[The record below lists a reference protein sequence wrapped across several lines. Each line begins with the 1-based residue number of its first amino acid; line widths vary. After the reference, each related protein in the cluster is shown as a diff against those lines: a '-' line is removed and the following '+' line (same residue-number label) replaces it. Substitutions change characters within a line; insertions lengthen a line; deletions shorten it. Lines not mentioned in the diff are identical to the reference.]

1 MKKKIDTQQQILL
14 EMMAEQAS
22 AVRHAIEAAL
32 GGHHEK
38 TRESLEWLFANMP
51 PYFFITMQDETEAI
65 LNLAMRLH
73 DVATQRRLTLV
84 DQDDKLI
91 VAHQDVPGSL
101 YDTVKDVHER
111 AITYAELTHSYEPVP
126 GTKWD
131 LEILRFEFEKKRH
144 EDIAESGKAEIE
156 KKTKMAIRQ
165 AMKRL
170 YPDFNI
176 KHLDQSMCM
185 LWCNNESYARISP
198 ADRIA
203 RALWL
208 YEQSTKHNGLYLDLE
223 TVEGVLCRCD
233 EYRLLFS
240 VANPPEKG
248 FMTQISDIFRR
259 LSLGVQRS
267 YSLNIRTG
275 SERQFLGT
283 FYIVP
288 RNGAPLQKDSKL
300 FHKLQTELYN
310 TQILSTSTDTYT
322 NFVTLGLMS
331 GEDASLTNA
340 FIAFCHTNLA
350 HNQLDRFSLTRVKN
364 AFHADPEMTL
374 KLIALFKLRFGEN
387 ASEKQKEYESVLKAV
402 RQSIE
407 GYNTGHKYLDHIRKR
422 IFLTCLSFIQHV
434 LKTNFFVPQKHA
446 LAFRLDPQY
455 LKELPRDYTSDLPKG
470 TPFRITFF
478 FGRYGTGYHIG
489 FADIARGGWRTVICQ
504 SADSYLTNMN
514 TLFREVFVLAHTQH
528 LKNKDIYEGG
538 SKMTIILDAADCIS
552 QEEIN
557 HRLVKSQFGLINAF
571 LDIFV
576 TENGKT
582 KARQVIDYYNED
594 EPIELGPDENLHDD
608 MIETIAKQAEDRG
621 YLLGTGVISSKR
633 AGINHREYGVT
644 SRGVVKFA
652 EIAMRE
658 LGIDMQRRPFAVK
671 MTGGTN
677 GDVAGNAIR
686 LLCARFPRVKM
697 LSIVDGAGGVYDP
710 KGISHKELIRLL
722 MKEDVVGIS
731 PRTLHAGG
739 FILFRT
745 ETRQDKLRTLHR
757 KIFRNKSKIE
767 EQWIT
772 TDELHREMEKLMFG
786 VSADLFLPC
795 GGRPETIDETNWD
808 KLFAVDGIPTA
819 RIIVEGANS
828 FITPEARKELQ
839 SRDVVVLRDA
849 SANKCGVIASSYE
862 IIANLLLTEREFL
875 NNKEAYIKSVMEV
888 LDRRAEEEANLIFE
902 RFRKYSGSKSYT
914 EISIQISK
922 EINTHYSQLIAF
934 FLEHP
939 DLVEKPAYR
948 KVLLNHLPAFLSQK
962 KRFRSRI
969 KTLPQK
975 VKTAILAS
983 EIASS
988 IVYQGGWELP
998 LETKLKRFVTQS
1010 LS

>member
-1 MKKKIDTQQQILL
+1 MVKKAEIQQ
-14 EMMAEQAS
+14 EMLSGVLAEQTS
-22 AVRHAIEAAL
+22 ALRQAIEGTL
-32 GGHHEK
+32 GAHLQR
-38 TRESLEWLFANMP
+38 TRENLEWIFDNMP

-65 LNLAMRLH
+65 FNLAIRLH
-73 DVATQRRLTLV
+73 DVATQRRLTLI
-84 DQDDKLI
+84 DKENKLI
-91 VAHQDVPGSL
+91 VAHLDVPGSL
-101 YDTVKDVHER
+101 YGTVKDIQER
-111 AITYAELTHSYEPVP
+111 AISYTELTHSYEHVP
-126 GTKWD
+126 GANKA
-131 LEILRFEFEKKRH
+131 LEILRFEFQKKRH
-144 EDIAESGKAEIE
+144 EQITESGKAALEQN
-156 KKTKMAIRQ
+156 TKADVRQ

-170 YPDFNI
+170 YPDFNF
-176 KHLDQSMCM
+176 KNLDQSMCM

-208 YEQSTKHNGLYLDLE
+208 YEQSQKHKGLYLDLE
-223 TVEGVLCRCD
+223 TVEGVLCRCA

-248 FMTQISDIFRR
+248 FMIQISEIFRR

-267 YSLNIRTG
+267 YSLHIRTG
-275 SERQFLGT
+275 SQRHFLGT

-288 RNGAPLQKDSKL
+288 RNGSLLKKKSEL
-300 FHKLQTELYN
+300 FQKLQTELYN
-310 TQILSTSTDTYT
+310 TQILSTSTDTY
-322 NFVTLGLMS
+322 NDFVTQGLMS
-331 GEDASLTNA
+331 GEDASLINA

-350 HNQLDRFSLTRVKN
+350 HNQLDRFSLARVKN

-374 KLIALFKLRFGEN
+374 KLIRLFKLRFGKG
-387 ASEKQKEYESVLKAV
+387 AKKKQKEYMSALQEN

-422 IFLTCLSFIQHV
+422 IFLTCLSFIHHV

-455 LKELPRDYTSDLPKG
+455 LKELPADYTSDLPRES
-470 TPFRITFF
+470 PFRITFF

-504 SADSYLTNMN
+504 SADSYLTNMT
-514 TLFREVFVLAHTQH
+514 TLFREVYVLAHTQH

-538 SKMTIILDAADCIS
+538 SKMTVILDAGDCTS
-552 QEEIN
+552 QEEVN
-557 HRLVKSQFGLINAF
+557 HRLLKSQFGFINAF

-576 TENGKT
+576 TENGKA
-582 KARQVIDYYNED
+582 KAQQVIDYYRED
-594 EPIELGPDENLHDD
+594 EPLELGPDENLPDG
-608 MIETIAKQAEDRG
+608 MIETIAQQAADRG
-621 YLLGTGVISSKR
+621 YLLGAGIISSKQ

-652 EIAMRE
+652 EIAMKE
-658 LGIDMQRRPFAVK
+658 LGINMHHGSFTVK

-686 LLCARFPRVKM
+686 LLCERFPRGKI
-697 LSIVDGAGGVYDP
+697 LSIVDGAGAVYDP
-710 KGISHKELIRLL
+710 KGINHKELKKLL
-722 MKEDVVGIS
+722 MKDDVVGMNS
-731 PRTLHAGG
+731 RRLHSGG

-757 KIFRNKSKIE
+757 KIFRNKYKIE

-772 TDELHREMEKLMFG
+772 TDEFHREIEDLMFG
-786 VSADLFLPC
+786 VPADLFLPC
-795 GGRPETIDETNWD
+795 GGRPETIDETNWN
-808 KLFAVDGIPTA
+808 KLFAKDGTSTA
-819 RIIVEGANS
+819 HVIVEGANS
-828 FITPEARKELQ
+828 FITPGARREIQK
-839 SRDVVVLRDA
+839 RGVVVLRDA

-862 IIANLLLTEREFL
+862 IIANLLLTEREFF
-875 NNKEAYIKSVMEV
+875 NNKDAYVNSVMKI

-902 RFRKYSGSKSYT
+902 RFRQQGGKELYT
-914 EISIQISK
+914 EISNQISR
-922 EINTHYSQLIAF
+922 EINNHYSRLIALF
-934 FLEHP
+934 RDRPELMEQRAF
-939 DLVEKPAYR
+939 R
-948 KVLLNHLPAFLSQK
+948 KILLNHLPRFISKNQ
-962 KRFRSRI
+962 RFRGRV
-969 KTLPQK
+969 KKLPQK

-998 LETKLKRFVTQS
+998 LEQKLKRFVKHNFS
-1010 LS
+1010 

>member
-1 MKKKIDTQQQILL
+1 MKRK
-14 EMMAEQAS
+14 
-22 AVRHAIEAAL
+22 
-32 GGHHEK
+32 
-38 TRESLEWLFANMP
+38 P
-51 PYFFITMQDETEAI
+51 I

-84 DQDDKLI
+84 DQEDKLI
-91 VAHQDVPGSL
+91 VAHLDIPGSL
-101 YDTVKDVHER
+101 YDTVKDIQER
-111 AITYAELTHSYEPVP
+111 AISYAELTHSYERVP
-126 GTKWD
+126 GAKKD

-144 EDIAESGKAEIE
+144 EDISEAGNAEIE
-156 KKTKMAIRQ
+156 KNTKTAIRQ

-185 LWCNNESYARISP
+185 LWRNNESYAKTSP

-240 VANPPEKG
+240 VANPPGKG

-267 YSLNIRTG
+267 YSLNISTG
-275 SERQFLGT
+275 SERHFLGT

-288 RNGAPLQKDSKL
+288 RNGAPIKKDSKL
-300 FHKLQTELYN
+300 FQKLQTELYN
-310 TQILSTSTDTYT
+310 TQILSTTTDTYT
-322 NFVTLGLMS
+322 HFVTQGLMS
-331 GEDASLTNA
+331 GEEASLTNA

-350 HNQLDRFSLTRVKN
+350 HNQLDRFSLARVKN
-364 AFHADPEMTL
+364 AFQADPEMTL
-374 KLIALFKLRFGEN
+374 KLIGLFKLRFGKN
-387 ASEKQKEYESVLKAV
+387 AKQKHKEYVSALKET
-402 RQSIE
+402 RQFIE

-422 IFLTCLSFIQHV
+422 IFLTCFSFIHHV

-455 LKELPRDYTSDLPKG
+455 LKELPHDYRSDLPEEF
-470 TPFRITFF
+470 PFRITFF

-489 FADIARGGWRTVICQ
+489 FADIARGGWRTVICR

-538 SKMTIILDAADCIS
+538 SKMTVVLDAADCTS

-557 HRLVKSQFGLINAF
+557 HRLVKSQVGLLNAF

-576 TENGKT
+576 TENGKA
-582 KARQVIDYYNED
+582 KAPQVIDYYNED
-594 EPIELGPDENLHDD
+594 EPIELGPDENLHDA
-608 MIETIAKQAEDRG
+608 MIEIIAKQAANRG
-621 YLLGTGVISSKR
+621 YLLGMGIISSKR

-644 SRGVVKFA
+644 SRGLVKFA

-658 LGIDMQRRPFAVK
+658 LGINIKRCAFTVK

-677 GDVAGNAIR
+677 GDVAGNTIR
-686 LLCARFPRVKM
+686 LLCERFPRVKM

-710 KGISHKELIRLL
+710 KGINHKELKKLL
-722 MKEDVVGIS
+722 MKDDVVGMNPQS
-731 PRTLHAGG
+731 LHSGG
-739 FILFRT
+739 FIIFRT

-757 KIFRNKSKIE
+757 KVIRNKSKIE

-772 TDELHREMEKLMFG
+772 TDELHREMERLMFD
-786 VSADLFLPC
+786 VPADLFLPC
-795 GGRPETIDETNWD
+795 GGRPETIDETNWA
-808 KLFAVDGIPTA
+808 KLFAGDGTPTA
-819 RIIVEGANS
+819 RVIVEGANS

-839 SRDVVVLRDA
+839 NRDIVVLRDA

-875 NNKEAYIKSVMEV
+875 NNKEAYVKSVMEI
-888 LDRRAEEEANLIFE
+888 LDRRAEEEADLIFE
-902 RFRKYSGSKSYT
+902 RFRQQGGEKSYT
-914 EISIQISK
+914 DISIQISK
-922 EINTHYSQLIAF
+922 EINNHYSKLIAF

-939 DLVEKPAYR
+939 ELVEQPDFR
-948 KVLLNHLPAFLSQK
+948 KVLLNHLPKFISKNQ
-962 KRFRSRI
+962 RFRGRI
-969 KTLPQK
+969 KKLPQK

-998 LETKLKRFVTQS
+998 LDIKLKRFVKHS

>member
-1 MKKKIDTQQQILL
+1 MGKKVEIQQEILSRVL
-14 EMMAEQAS
+14 AEQAS
-22 AVRHAIEAAL
+22 SLRQAIEGTL
-32 GGHHEK
+32 GVHLQK
-38 TRESLEWLFANMP
+38 TRGNLEWIFTNMP

-73 DVATQRRLTLV
+73 DAATQRRLTLI
-84 DQDDKLI
+84 DEENKLI
-91 VAHQDVPGSL
+91 VAHLNVPGSL
-101 YDTVKDVHER
+101 YDTVKDIQER
-111 AITYAELTHSYEPVP
+111 AISYAELNHSYEHVP
-126 GTKWD
+126 GANKA

-144 EDIAESGKAEIE
+144 EEITESGKVEIE
-156 KKTKMAIRQ
+156 QNRKTAIRQ

-170 YPDFNI
+170 YPDFNL

-223 TVEGVLCRCD
+223 TVEGVLCRCA

-248 FMTQISDIFRR
+248 FMTQISEIFQR
-259 LSLGVQRS
+259 LALGVQRS
-267 YSLNIRTG
+267 YSLNISTG
-275 SERQFLGT
+275 SERHFLGT

-288 RNGAPLQKDSKL
+288 RNGAPFKKASKL
-300 FHKLQTELYN
+300 FQKLQTELYN

-322 NFVTLGLMS
+322 DFVTQGLMG

-350 HNQLDRFSLTRVKN
+350 HNQLDRFSLARVKN
-364 AFHADPEMTL
+364 AFHADPEITL
-374 KLIALFKLRFGEN
+374 KLIRLFKLRFGKD
-387 ASEKQKEYESVLKAV
+387 AKQKHKEYVLALKET
-402 RQSIE
+402 RQFIE

-422 IFLTCLSFIQHV
+422 IFLTCLSFIRHV

-446 LAFRLDPQY
+446 LAFRLDPLY
-455 LKELPRDYTSDLPKG
+455 LKELPTDYTSDLPRES
-470 TPFRITFF
+470 PFRITFF

-489 FADIARGGWRTVICQ
+489 FADIARGGWRTIICR

-538 SKMTIILDAADCIS
+538 SKMTVILDAGDCTS
-552 QEEIN
+552 QEGIT

-576 TENGKT
+576 TENGKA
-582 KARQVIDYYNED
+582 KAPQVIDYYKED
-594 EPIELGPDENLHDD
+594 EPIELGPDENLHDA
-608 MIETIAKQAEDRG
+608 MIETVAQQAADRG
-621 YLLGTGVISSKR
+621 YLLGTGIISSKR

-658 LGIDMQRRPFAVK
+658 LGIHLTRGSFTVK

-686 LLCARFPRVKM
+686 LLLERFPRGKI

-710 KGISHKELIRLL
+710 KGINHKELKKLL
-722 MKEDVVGIS
+722 MKDDVVGMN
-731 PRTLHAGG
+731 PRYLHSGG
-739 FILFRT
+739 FIIFRT

-757 KIFRNKSKIE
+757 KLVRNKSKIE
-767 EQWIT
+767 AQWIT
-772 TDELHREMEKLMFG
+772 TDELHREIENLMFG
-786 VSADLFLPC
+786 VPADLFLPC
-795 GGRPETIDETNWD
+795 GGRPETIDETNWG
-808 KLFAVDGIPTA
+808 KLFAGDGKPTA
-819 RIIVEGANS
+819 RVIVEGANS
-828 FITPEARKELQ
+828 FISPEARKELQ
-839 SRDVVVLRDA
+839 KREVVVLRDA

-875 NNKEAYIKSVMEV
+875 NNKEPYVQSVMEI
-888 LDRRAEEEANLIFE
+888 LDRRAGEEANLIFE
-902 RFRKYSGSKSYT
+902 RFRQRGGKKSYT
-914 EISIQISK
+914 EISNQISR
-922 EINTHYSQLIAF
+922 EINNHYSRLIALF
-934 FLEHP
+934 RERP
-939 DLVEKPAYR
+939 ELVEQPAFR
-948 KVLLNHLPAFLSQK
+948 KVLLNHLPRFISKNQ
-962 KRFRSRI
+962 RFRGRI
-969 KTLPQK
+969 KKLPQK

-998 LETKLKRFVTQS
+998 LEIKLKRFVKQS